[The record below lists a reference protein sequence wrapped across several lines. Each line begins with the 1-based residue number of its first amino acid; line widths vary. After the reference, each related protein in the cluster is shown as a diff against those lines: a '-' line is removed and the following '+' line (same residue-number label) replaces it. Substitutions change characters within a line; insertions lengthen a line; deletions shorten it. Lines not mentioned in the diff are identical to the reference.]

1 MTKRLI
7 LVIALVTFLALIA
20 VWQKVQT
27 IRFGYQI
34 SESTQVKKQL
44 LRQNTFFTIQLT
56 QSRSP
61 DHLVTQAKTT
71 KLTLFYPATTL
82 IGINQK
88 PELINYSQLVRK
100 P

>member
-34 SESTQVKKQL
+34 SESTQVKEQL
-44 LRQNTFFTIQLT
+44 SRQNTFFTIQLT
-56 QSRSP
+56 QSKSP
-61 DHLVTQAKTT
+61 DHLVTQAKNTE
-71 KLTLFYPATTL
+71 LTLFYPATTL
-82 IGINQK
+82 ININQK